1 MLFLQDVY
9 FKCKSHFN
17 EYKHFTFLSPIGIH
31 HLLRKLIKGEKSQV
45 IKTENLVEIQFK
57 FIILEDSI

>member
-9 FKCKSHFN
+9 FKCKTYFD

-31 HLLRKLIKGEKSQV
+31 HVLRKQIKSEKNQ
-45 IKTENLVEIQFK
+45 
-57 FIILEDSI
+57 II